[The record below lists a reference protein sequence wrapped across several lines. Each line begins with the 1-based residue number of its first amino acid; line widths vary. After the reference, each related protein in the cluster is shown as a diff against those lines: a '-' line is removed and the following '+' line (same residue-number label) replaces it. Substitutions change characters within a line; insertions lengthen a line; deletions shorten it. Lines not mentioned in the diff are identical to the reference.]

1 MTTNLVQAIFMN
13 GVLRPLTPLHLR
25 EEEQV
30 TLRVSRESGL
40 AEWEDADCYET
51 CNQNIDESITLE
63 QVQQALAKIPGSLTA
78 DFIAE
83 RGES

>member
-51 CNQNIDESITLE
+51 CNQ
-63 QVQQALAKIPGSLTA
+63 KY
-78 DFIAE
+78 
-83 RGES
+83 